1 MTTHFE
7 CEGSIWAL
15 ESRFWKLNL
24 VVFGESFLRHF
35 LVRKKSP
42 RFLDHEDVKLFL
54 ESSKFDSRKSTLKFA
69 KQILR
74 YFYFLSFWFLSK
86 NLRSHFLEVLIL
98 EFLEIEVQI
107 KFLDSSDISLLESTF
122 LYRNQ
127 NYRIDWVQSL
137 NFSEI
142 SDEWD
147 LFFSNILVIPNYW
160 KIHSNDCLLG
170 KLFGKLFEF
179 LGLSFPKS
187 IYSMAIFER
196 CYLKSLISKW
206 NPNRGTNKKAI
217 AFYNF

>member
-74 YFYFLSFWFLSK
+74 YFFFLSFWFLSK
-86 NLRSHFLEVLIL
+86 NQRSHFLEFLIL

-107 KFLDSSDISLLESTF
+107 KFF
-122 LYRNQ
+122 R
-127 NYRIDWVQSL
+127 
-137 NFSEI
+137 
-142 SDEWD
+142 
-147 LFFSNILVIPNYW
+147 FFWHFP
-160 KIHSNDCLLG
+160 
-170 KLFGKLFEF
+170 FGKHIPLQK
-179 LGLSFPKS
+179 PK
-187 IYSMAIFER
+187 
-196 CYLKSLISKW
+196 L
-206 NPNRGTNKKAI
+206 PNRLSPVTELQWDFGWVRFVLFQYFGHSKRLKDS
-217 AFYNF
+217 FKRLPSREVV